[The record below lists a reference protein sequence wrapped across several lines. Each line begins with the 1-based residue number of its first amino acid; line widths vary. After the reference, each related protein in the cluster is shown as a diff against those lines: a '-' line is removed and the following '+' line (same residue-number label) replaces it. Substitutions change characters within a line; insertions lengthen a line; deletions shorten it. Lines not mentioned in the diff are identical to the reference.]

1 VAPGGF
7 LRFAAAH
14 RVLPLLAALAGSLV
28 WGCEKV
34 SVVVVELDRISIS
47 PMQQTLIEGESY
59 DATATLFGPDGER
72 LSGRN
77 IVWST
82 SSASVVSLSQS
93 GGSQVRV
100 NAVGPGAAILR
111 ASAQG
116 RSAQAQVEVL
126 QGPSLV
132 LTPSEVT
139 IDGIEGESSPAVNVG
154 VGNGGNGAISGLAAA
169 VSFGSET
176 SVAWLSIG
184 LNGTTVPT
192 SVTLVASG
200 VGLSAG
206 TYTASVRLSSPTAG
220 GLATSLDVTFDVSPP
235 PPVIVLASDAVGLV
249 ATFGS
254 AQGASSNV
262 GITNGGAGELSG
274 LSASIAYPP
283 GAREGWLKAT
293 LSATTAPATLRVTA
307 LATGL
312 QAGTYT
318 ARVSIASPVARFSP
332 VFLDVT
338 FRVALP
344 RDEPVP

>member
-1 VAPGGF
+1 MAPGGF
-7 LRFAAAH
+7 LRSAAAH

-34 SVVVVELDRISIS
+34 SVVVVELDRITIS
-47 PMQQTLIEGESY
+47 PVQQTLIEGESY
-59 DATATLFGPDGER
+59 DAVATVLGPDGER

-82 SSASVVSLSQS
+82 SSTSVLSLSPS
-93 GGSQVRV
+93 VGSQVRV
-100 NAVGPGAAILR
+100 DASGPGSATLR
-111 ASAQG
+111 ATAGG

-126 QGPSLV
+126 PGPSLV

-139 IDGIEGESSPAVNVG
+139 IDGTEGESSPAVNVG
-154 VGNGGNGAISGLAAA
+154 IGNGGNGPISGLAAV

-176 SVAWLSIG
+176 SVEWLSVG

-192 SVTLVASG
+192 SLTLVASG
-200 VGLSAG
+200 VGLTAG
-206 TYTASVRLSSPTAG
+206 TYTASVQITSPIAG
-220 GLATSLDVTFDVSPP
+220 GLATSLDVTFDVYPP

-249 ATFGS
+249 AAFGS
-254 AQGASSNV
+254 SQATSSNV
-262 GITNGGAGELSG
+262 GITNGGAGTLSG

-283 GAREGWLKAT
+283 GSREGWLKAV
-293 LSATTAPATLRVTA
+293 LSTTTAPATLRVTA
-307 LATGL
+307 VATGL

-318 ARVSIASPVARFSP
+318 ARVSVASPVARFSP

-344 RDEPVP
+344 REEPEP